1 MPESFGNN
9 NSLPTSNLQS
19 ILGQSWFVCLLTW
32 VNLKPVWSRG
42 KWACSTRSTERNQKT
57 IVQRIGLRANL
68 WLSRGN
74 HRFYCE
80 IWSFPAQKNWLVSG
94 GHGAFCFVLLQ
105 EPCDCEGTI
114 RLLVAAVAG
123 FCRIHISQT
132 FFKYQ
137 PAVLFRFP
145 HAKPFGLLPFKIFF
159 RLVMMQGM
167 SFPSFPGVARLQ
179 KIFLSNW
186 SVSSLSHHVFTCT
199 VHLGIALPRYRN
211 SWGQRNWITPGAL
224 LNPSPCDLR
233 NSPAHTEYGI
243 SLNLRKM
250 SFEAPNGGFLS
261 HRATLSHPF

>member
-1 MPESFGNN
+1 MKLSCTKILLN
-9 NSLPTSNLQS
+9 QS
-19 ILGQSWFVCLLTW
+19 IDLFQGAMELSFLFCCRNLAIAREQSDCW
-32 VNLKPVWSRG
+32 
-42 KWACSTRSTERNQKT
+42 
-57 IVQRIGLRANL
+57 
-68 WLSRGN
+68 
-74 HRFYCE
+74 
-80 IWSFPAQKNWLVSG
+80 
-94 GHGAFCFVLLQ
+94 LLQ
-105 EPCDCEGTI
+105 
-114 RLLVAAVAG
+114 LQVFAG
-123 FCRIHISQT
+123 FISLRHSSST
-132 FFKYQ
+132 
-137 PAVLFRFP
+137 VLSRFP

-159 RLVMMQGM
+159 RRVMMQGM

-224 LNPSPCDLR
+224 LNPSPCADLR